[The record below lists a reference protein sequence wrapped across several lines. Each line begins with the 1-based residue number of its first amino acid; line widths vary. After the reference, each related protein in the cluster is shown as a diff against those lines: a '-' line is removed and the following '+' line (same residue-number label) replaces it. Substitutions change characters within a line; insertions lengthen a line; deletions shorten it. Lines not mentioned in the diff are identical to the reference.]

1 VTSRR
6 FRAMLPI
13 AQAFVIALFSLAT
26 VTPVAADDVYL
37 RSGWFN
43 ASHYDMMMPL
53 WLDDMTI
60 ARTYN
65 SSSYKGIFGTG
76 WETRLETN
84 LEVEDNGSIV
94 VHEYGGGAYNEFSPT
109 NKSART
115 EGSIAAEL
123 VNVAGESGFFG
134 SNAELNSYKTWL
146 QENHAKEWVRFRD
159 LGLVVPQQSHA
170 GETFSSGRFGEN
182 QVITR
187 VPEGYQ
193 RVTEG
198 GEKFEAF
205 DLSGRLQ
212 RVWDVNRNFIALSY
226 ANGRLAEMSDN
237 FGNRFAFSFT
247 KLGFVEKIA
256 ASGGRTARFEYSGA
270 YLTKVTDATG
280 SAYQYTYDSLHRM
293 TGIGYPDGKWK
304 KIAYYSTKTDDTISD
319 YIVKQIDDRDG
330 SSTAYVYKKPDTG
343 HYNVELTTTDAAG
356 KVTHLEDRFVLR
368 PGTGVA
374 DVSAVWDL
382 DSVLTDGKTTKQN
395 VYTSGKLTAITTPS
409 GTTAYGYDNFG
420 RPVTAKSAAWTITWV
435 YDEATGHVSA
445 AKREGANAESWQ
457 FAYDNRG
464 NLAHATDSGGDDVT
478 LSYDDH
484 GRRIAAA
491 DNGQTLRF
499 TYDPLFEP
507 VKISLDGAG
516 SAEIVYNEIGEIKRV
531 SGSAGGAVDAKLN
544 GLVKAIQSAIV
555 PTSEDLLSQDTLTAL
570 GKAVAVAK

>member
-1 VTSRR
+1 MTSRR
-6 FRAMLPI
+6 CRPVLRV
-13 AQAFVIALFSLAT
+13 AQALVIALVSLAPAR
-26 VTPVAADDVYL
+26 PVAADDVYL

-43 ASHYDMMMPL
+43 ASHYDMVMPL

-109 NKSART
+109 NKSARS
-115 EGSIAAEL
+115 ESSIAAEL
-123 VNVAGESGFFG
+123 VNVAGQSGLFG
-134 SNAELNSYKTWL
+134 NDAEIGAYKTWL
-146 QENHAKEWVRFRD
+146 QENHAKEWARFRD
-159 LGLVVPQQSHA
+159 LGLVTPQQSHA

-193 RVTEG
+193 RATEG

-226 ANGRLAEMSDN
+226 ANGRLAEISDN

-256 ASGGRTARFEYSGA
+256 GSNGRTARFEYQGA

-280 SAYQYTYDSLHRM
+280 SSYQYTYDSLHRM

-304 KIAYYSTKTDDTISD
+304 KIAYYSSKTDQATSD
-319 YIVKQIDDRDG
+319 YVVKRIDDRDG
-330 SSTAYVYKKPDTG
+330 TSTDYVYKKPDDT
-343 HYNVELTTTDAAG
+343 HYNVDLTTTDAAG
-356 KVTHLEDRFVLR
+356 KVSNLEDRFVLR

-374 DVSAVWDL
+374 DVSSVWDL
-382 DSVLTDGKTTKQN
+382 ESVVTDGKTTKQN
-395 VYTSGKLTAITTPS
+395 AYTNGRLTQITTPTGS
-409 GTTAYGYDNFG
+409 TVYGYDNAG
-420 RPVTAKSAAWTITWV
+420 RPVSATSAAWTITWV

-445 AKREGANAESWQ
+445 AKREGSNAESWQ

-478 LSYDDH
+478 LSYDEH

-491 DNGQTLRF
+491 DNGQTIRF

-507 VKISLDGAG
+507 VKLSLDGVG
-516 SAEIVYNEIGEIKRV
+516 SAEIAYNEIGEIKKV
-531 SGSAGGAVDAKLN
+531 SGSAAGAVDAKLN
-544 GLVKAIQSAIV
+544 ALIKIIQSAIV